1 MMQFHCA
8 EMLGEMRNH
17 FFGSYKLEILWAL
30 VQYKS
35 LLRSSFTW
43 GNVAEPRI
51 WVGCRIMTLYG
62 SKSLATFKRNN
73 KTRLSF
79 AHFNCSLVVA
89 TFSVPTHAINLHLL
103 LNSDFWLSS
112 HTLKMQREKT
122 SRIINSGINKTITT
136 NVRGRVQSVCQSV
149 FKLVDLYLLLN
160 SLILK
165 NEFIRENVQWKMKMK
180 IIVTRRRRK
189 FSGQRKCSEH
199 RAFLWLNENSRE

>member
-8 EMLGEMRNH
+8 EMLGEMQNH

-30 VQYKS
+30 AQYKS

-43 GNVAEPRI
+43 GNVAELRT

-89 TFSVPTHAINLHLL
+89 TFSGPTHAINLHLL

-122 SRIINSGINKTITT
+122 PRIINSGINKTITT
-136 NVRGRVQSVCQSV
+136 NVRGRVQSVCRSV

-165 NEFIRENVQWKMKMK
+165 N
-180 IIVTRRRRK
+180 
-189 FSGQRKCSEH
+189 
-199 RAFLWLNENSRE
+199 